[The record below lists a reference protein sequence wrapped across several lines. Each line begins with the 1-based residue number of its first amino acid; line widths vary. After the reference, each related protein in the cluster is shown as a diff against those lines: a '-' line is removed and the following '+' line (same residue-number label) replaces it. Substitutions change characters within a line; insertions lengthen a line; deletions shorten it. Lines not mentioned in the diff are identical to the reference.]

1 MAPTLRF
8 FQLKR
13 YMRLFLFYILF
24 TVGIYSCNSGE
35 KRTATSSSTDSTII
49 NNATDGVNDGTNNNG
64 GNNGNPGNND
74 TTAPPVK
81 DTVPKQ
87 DPELSMADKALLGR
101 HNLTLQWIGW
111 NVPGLAIIEAGKDGW
126 YTIKGKQETKA
137 GYLLIDG
144 KLRPV
149 FENVEDA
156 VEELEF
162 NGVIEYKYE
171 TINGGAPCS
180 KSGKQK
186 FLSTQGRKYWRLQN
200 MINCDKTTTDYVDI
214 YFK

>member
-1 MAPTLRF
+1 M
-8 FQLKR
+8 LKIIMVCCIVCSL
-13 YMRLFLFYILF
+13 YA
-24 TVGIYSCNSGE
+24 CNSGE
-35 KRTATSSSTDSTII
+35 KTSVTTSSSDTLQTNTPAG
-49 NNATDGVNDGTNNNG
+49 NNNEGNNNNG
-64 GNNGNPGNND
+64 NNTEGNKPDTGSILPDTDTIPKND
-74 TTAPPVK
+74 
-81 DTVPKQ
+81 Q
-87 DPELSMADKALLGR
+87 PESMADKALLGR

-111 NVPGLAIIEAGKDGW
+111 NVPGLAVIEAGKDGW
-126 YTIKGKQETKA
+126 YTIKGRQESKD
-137 GYLLIDG
+137 GYLLVNG

-162 NGVIEYKYE
+162 NGVIEYKVSSV
-171 TINGGAPCS
+171 NGGEPCS